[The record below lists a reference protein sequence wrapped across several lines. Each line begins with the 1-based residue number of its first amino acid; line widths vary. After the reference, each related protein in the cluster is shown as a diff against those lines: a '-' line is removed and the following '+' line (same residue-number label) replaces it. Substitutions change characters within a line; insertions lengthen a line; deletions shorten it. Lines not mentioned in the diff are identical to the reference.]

1 MKKRLLATVLAGA
14 MVLSM
19 AACGSSNA
27 NKTESAAAS
36 ETANASTEAGAE
48 SGETQA
54 AAQDGDA
61 SSELNIYMWQQYIS
75 DDLIKNFETENNCK
89 VKLGREPPKLPS
101 IN

>member
-36 ETANASTEAGAE
+36 ETANASTEAGA
-48 SGETQA
+48 
-54 AAQDGDA
+54 
-61 SSELNIYMWQQYIS
+61 
-75 DDLIKNFETENNCK
+75 
-89 VKLGREPPKLPS
+89 
-101 IN
+101 

>member
-19 AACGSSNA
+19 AACGNSNA

-48 SGETQA
+48 SGETHRQLLRTAMQA
-54 AAQDGDA
+54 L
-61 SSELNIYMWQQYIS
+61 S
-75 DDLIKNFETENNCK
+75 
-89 VKLGREPPKLPS
+89 
-101 IN
+101 

>member
-36 ETANASTEAGAE
+36 ETANASTEVKHRQLLRKVM
-48 SGETQA
+48 QA
-54 AAQDGDA
+54 L
-61 SSELNIYMWQQYIS
+61 S
-75 DDLIKNFETENNCK
+75 
-89 VKLGREPPKLPS
+89 
-101 IN
+101 

>member
-54 AAQDGDA
+54 AAQEGSLRLVIRNMPA
-61 SSELNIYMWQQYIS
+61 NKPVGITRELT
-75 DDLIKNFETENNCK
+75 K
-89 VKLGREPPKLPS
+89 
-101 IN
+101 

>member
-48 SGETQA
+48 G
-54 AAQDGDA
+54 GDHA
-61 SSELNIYMWQQYIS
+61 
-75 DDLIKNFETENNCK
+75 
-89 VKLGREPPKLPS
+89 R
-101 IN
+101 

>member
-36 ETANASTEAGAE
+36 ETANA
-48 SGETQA
+48 
-54 AAQDGDA
+54 
-61 SSELNIYMWQQYIS
+61 
-75 DDLIKNFETENNCK
+75 
-89 VKLGREPPKLPS
+89 RRR
-101 IN
+101 

>member
-48 SGETQA
+48 GGETQA
-54 AAQDGDA
+54 AAQEGHA
-61 SSELNIYMWQQYIS
+61 SSEHLYVAAVH
-75 DDLIKNFETENNCK
+75 F
-89 VKLGREPPKLPS
+89 
-101 IN
+101 